1 MGLEGWR
8 ILTTTKKKTVSPE
21 ILVPRLGEYLVQK
34 KIINLSDLNKAL
46 FIQLEKTKDGEEA
59 PLGKILV
66 EMNLIDQETLDEAIT
81 EQLIRFR
88 DALEQSNHQLEHRV
102 QLRTAELQEALN
114 KINELNQLKNNF
126 ISNISH
132 ELRTPLT
139 HIKGYLDLMV
149 SNDLGPLSQ
158 DQNQVLEIMGKAT
171 NRLERLIEDLI
182 LFTFAEH
189 EQVMISTSEFDILLV
204 SEEIIAIFQN
214 IYPQN
219 QFSLEITP
227 ETKSALVFA
236 DQKKIAWV
244 INQLI
249 DNAVKFSKKGSSIK
263 ISIFV
268 EDETVRLKVKDNGI
282 GIPTNRI
289 HEIFEPFHQL
299 DSSSTRKA
307 GGVGLGLALAKKI
320 IESHSATLNVDSQ
333 IDMGSTFEFSL
344 KRMLKDND

>member
-1 MGLEGWR
+1 MGLAGGR
-8 ILTTTKKKTVSPE
+8 ILMASRKKPVSPE
-21 ILVPRLGEYLVQK
+21 ILVPRIGEYLVQR
-34 KIINLSDLNKAL
+34 KIITLPELNKAL
-46 FIQLEKTKDGEEA
+46 FIQLEKAKQGEEM

-88 DALEQSNHQLEHRV
+88 DALEQSNRQLEHRV
-102 QLRTAELQEALN
+102 QQRTAELQDALN

-139 HIKGYLDLMV
+139 HIKGYLDLMI
-149 SNDLGPLSQ
+149 SNDLGPLSE

-182 LFTFAEH
+182 MFTFAEH
-189 EQVMISTSEFDILLV
+189 EQVLISPGEFDLV
-204 SEEIIAIFQN
+204 ALTQEIISNFQTTFT
-214 IYPQN
+214 QN
-219 QFSLEITP
+219 QFKLDVIP
-227 ETKSALVFA
+227 EMKSAFVMA

-244 INQLI
+244 ITQLI
-249 DNAVKFSKKGSSIK
+249 DNAIKFSKKGAIIE
-263 ISIFV
+263 ISILWTQEIV
-268 EDETVRLKVKDNGI
+268 NLKVKDNGI
-282 GIPTNRI
+282 GIQEERI

-320 IESHSATLNVDSQ
+320 IESHGATLNVDSNF
-333 IDMGSTFEFSL
+333 DVGCSFDFSL
-344 KRMLKDND
+344 NRLI

>member
-1 MGLEGWR
+1 MGLAGGR
-8 ILTTTKKKTVSPE
+8 ILMASRKKPVSPE
-21 ILVPRLGEYLVQK
+21 ILVPRIGEYLVQR
-34 KIINLSDLNKAL
+34 KIITLPELNKAL
-46 FIQLEKTKDGEEA
+46 FIQLEKAKQGEEM

-88 DALEQSNHQLEHRV
+88 DALEQSNRQLEHRV
-102 QLRTAELQEALN
+102 QQRTAELQDALN

-139 HIKGYLDLMV
+139 HIKGYLDLMI
-149 SNDLGPLSQ
+149 SNDLGPLSE

-182 LFTFAEH
+182 MFTFAEH
-189 EQVMISTSEFDILLV
+189 EQVLISPGEFDLV
-204 SEEIIAIFQN
+204 ALTQEIISNFQTTFT
-214 IYPQN
+214 QN
-219 QFSLEITP
+219 QFKLDVIP
-227 ETKSALVFA
+227 EMKSAFVMA

-244 INQLI
+244 ITQLI
-249 DNAVKFSKKGSSIK
+249 DNAIKFSKKGAIIE
-263 ISIFV
+263 ISILWTQEIV
-268 EDETVRLKVKDNGI
+268 NLKVKDNGI
-282 GIPTNRI
+282 GIQEERI

-320 IESHSATLNVDSQ
+320 IESHGATLNVDSNF
-333 IDMGSTFEFSL
+333 DVGSSFDFSL
-344 KRMLKDND
+344 NRLK

>member
-1 MGLEGWR
+1 MASR
-8 ILTTTKKKTVSPE
+8 KKPVSPE
-21 ILVPRLGEYLVQK
+21 ILVPRIGEYLVQR
-34 KIINLSDLNKAL
+34 KIITLPELNKAL
-46 FIQLEKTKDGEEA
+46 FIQLEKAKQGEEM

-88 DALEQSNHQLEHRV
+88 NALEQSNRQLEHRV
-102 QLRTAELQEALN
+102 QQRTAELQDALN

-139 HIKGYLDLMV
+139 HIKGYLDLMI
-149 SNDLGPLSQ
+149 SNDLGPLSE

-182 LFTFAEH
+182 MFTFAEH
-189 EQVMISTSEFDILLV
+189 EQVLISPGEFDLV
-204 SEEIIAIFQN
+204 ALTQEIISNFQTTFT
-214 IYPQN
+214 QN
-219 QFSLEITP
+219 QFKLDVIP
-227 ETKSALVFA
+227 EMKSAFVMA

-244 INQLI
+244 ITQLI
-249 DNAVKFSKKGSSIK
+249 DNAIKFSKKGAIIE
-263 ISIFV
+263 ISILWTQ
-268 EDETVRLKVKDNGI
+268 EIINLKVKDNGI
-282 GIPTNRI
+282 GIQEERI

-320 IESHSATLNVDSQ
+320 IESHGATLNVDSNF
-333 IDMGSTFEFSL
+333 DVGSSFDFSL
-344 KRMLKDND
+344 NRLK

>member
-1 MGLEGWR
+1 MASR
-8 ILTTTKKKTVSPE
+8 KKTVSPE
-21 ILVPRLGEYLVQK
+21 ILVPRIGEYLVQK
-34 KIINLSDLNKAL
+34 KIITLTELNKAL
-46 FIQLEKTKDGEEA
+46 FIQLEKTKQGEEI

-66 EMNLIDQETLDEAIT
+66 EMKLINQDTLDEAIT

-88 DALEQSNHQLEHRV
+88 DALEQSNRQLELRV
-102 QLRTAELQEALN
+102 QQRTVELQDALN

-149 SNDLGPLSQ
+149 SNDLGSLSQ

-182 LFTFAEH
+182 MFTFAEH
-189 EQVMISTSEFDILLV
+189 EQVMISPEEFDLLAV
-204 SEEIIAIFQN
+204 TQEITTVFQSTSL
-214 IYPQN
+214 QN
-219 QFSLEITP
+219 QFMLEVFP
-227 ETKSALVFA
+227 ETTSVFVFA

-249 DNAVKFSKKGSSIK
+249 DNAIKFSKKEIIVK
-263 ISIFV
+263 ISIFISQ
-268 EDETVRLKVKDNGI
+268 DTVTLKVKDNGI
-282 GIPTNRI
+282 GIQAERI
-289 HEIFEPFHQL
+289 HEIFEAFHQL

-320 IESHSATLNVDSQ
+320 IESHGATLNVDSKFGL
-333 IDMGSTFEFSL
+333 GSTFDFSL
-344 KRMLKDND
+344 NRLKK

>member
-1 MGLEGWR
+1 MGLAGGR
-8 ILTTTKKKTVSPE
+8 ILMASRKKPVSPE
-21 ILVPRLGEYLVQK
+21 ILVPRIGEYLVQR
-34 KIINLSDLNKAL
+34 KIITLPELNKAL
-46 FIQLEKTKDGEEA
+46 FIQLEKAKQGEEM

-88 DALEQSNHQLEHRV
+88 DALEQSNRQLEHRV
-102 QLRTAELQEALN
+102 QQRTAELQDALN

-139 HIKGYLDLMV
+139 HIKGYLDLMI
-149 SNDLGPLSQ
+149 SNDLGPLSE

-182 LFTFAEH
+182 MFTFAEH
-189 EQVMISTSEFDILLV
+189 EQVLISPGEFDLV
-204 SEEIIAIFQN
+204 ALTQEIISNFQTTFT
-214 IYPQN
+214 QN
-219 QFSLEITP
+219 QFKLDVIP
-227 ETKSALVFA
+227 EMKSAFVMA

-244 INQLI
+244 ITQLI
-249 DNAVKFSKKGSSIK
+249 DNAIKFSKKGAIIE
-263 ISIFV
+263 ISILWTQEIV
-268 EDETVRLKVKDNGI
+268 NLKVKDNGI
-282 GIPTNRI
+282 GIQKERI
-289 HEIFEPFHQL
+289 NEIFEPFHQL

-320 IESHSATLNVDSQ
+320 IESHGATLNVDSNF
-333 IDMGSTFEFSL
+333 DVGSSFDFSL
-344 KRMLKDND
+344 NRLK

>member
-1 MGLEGWR
+1 MGLAGGR
-8 ILTTTKKKTVSPE
+8 ILMASRKKPVSPE
-21 ILVPRLGEYLVQK
+21 ILVPRIGEYLVQR
-34 KIINLSDLNKAL
+34 KIITLPELNKAL
-46 FIQLEKTKDGEEA
+46 FIQLEKAKQGEEM

-88 DALEQSNHQLEHRV
+88 NALEQSNRQLEHRV
-102 QLRTAELQEALN
+102 QQRTAELQDALN

-139 HIKGYLDLMV
+139 HIKGYLDLMI
-149 SNDLGPLSQ
+149 SNDLGPLSE

-182 LFTFAEH
+182 MFTFAEH
-189 EQVMISTSEFDILLV
+189 EQVLISPGEFDLV
-204 SEEIIAIFQN
+204 ALTQEIISNFQTTFT
-214 IYPQN
+214 QN
-219 QFSLEITP
+219 QFKLDVIP
-227 ETKSALVFA
+227 EMKSAFVMA

-244 INQLI
+244 ITQLI
-249 DNAVKFSKKGSSIK
+249 DNAIKFSKKGAIIE
-263 ISIFV
+263 ISILWTQEIV
-268 EDETVRLKVKDNGI
+268 NLKVKDNGI
-282 GIPTNRI
+282 GIQEERI

-320 IESHSATLNVDSQ
+320 IESHGATLNVDSNF
-333 IDMGSTFEFSL
+333 DVGSSFDFSL
-344 KRMLKDND
+344 NRLK